1 MAFGVGC
8 SLFNGRDCVSIEI
21 GGSLEIQR
29 EREEEE
35 EEEEEVFLHEGVI

>member
-21 GGSLEIQR
+21 GGSLEIL
-29 EREEEE
+29 EREKKKFFCMRE
-35 EEEEEVFLHEGVI
+35 

>member
-1 MAFGVGC
+1 M
-8 SLFNGRDCVSIEI
+8 SIEI